1 MRTLLI
7 LSIAFLLSACDA
19 PAAADQAGA
28 NHRVRPGESLFAIA
42 ERAYGN
48 GLEWPRIWDANP
60 WLDPDHLRAGEILF
74 VPPRDS
80 SWGDPPSKQRYSLDP
95 GTGSF
100 EEASESPPPEGGERR
115 AADPGNGG
123 APGLQV
129 FRNLANNVA
138 SKTVLGVRIEKGA
151 LLLFLCFFLH
161 ATIQGILVWLAA
173 NITFVKEATL
183 KKSIK
188 AVFLTESLTLSTV
201 VILGLV
207 GILLLYLGKE
217 PPGAQ
222 GGGTTELFPALEGT
236 MRSTTGVTIAGAVIF
251 LLYIILSL
259 RFLPQVFQVPIGR
272 AIPLMALAIL
282 VPHLIGVYL
291 VGQRMGLIH

>member
-1 MRTLLI
+1 MRIQLI
-7 LSIAFLLSACDA
+7 FPLIFVLSACDA
-19 PAAADQAGA
+19 PAAADQSGA

-48 GLEWPRIWDANP
+48 GLEWPRIWEANP
-60 WLDPDHLRAGEILF
+60 WLDPDHLRAGEILY
-74 VPPRDS
+74 VPAKDS

-100 EEASESPPPEGGERR
+100 EESSEPPPEGGGERT
-115 AADPGNGG
+115 ASDPGNNGTRG
-123 APGLQV
+123 IQV

-138 SKTVLGVRIEKGA
+138 SKTVFGVRIEKRA
-151 LLLFLCFFLH
+151 LVLFLCFFLH
-161 ATIQGILVWLAA
+161 AAIQGVLVWLAA

-188 AVFLTESLTLSTV
+188 AVLLTETLTFSTV
-201 VILGLV
+201 AVLGFV
-207 GILLLYLGKE
+207 AILLLYLGKE

-222 GGGTTELFPALEGT
+222 AGSTELFPTLE
-236 MRSTTGVTIAGAVIF
+236 SYLHSPTGLGVAGGIIF
-251 LLYIILSL
+251 LLYVVLSL
-259 RFLPQVFQVPIGR
+259 RFLPQVFQVPVGR

-282 VPHLIGVYL
+282 IPHLVGVYF
-291 VGQRMGLIH
+291 VGQRMGIIH